1 MKIKKTVEK
10 YRNLFLQRCRGNYPL
25 WAMKRLIIKRV
36 MLNGDVFF
44 MIDAEKEKK
53 MTTFLIRIALIKKC
67 IKKFFKE
74 I

>member
-10 YRNLFLQRCRGNYPL
+10 YRSLFLQRCKGNYPL

-36 MLNGDVFF
+36 MLNGNVFF

-53 MTTFLIRIALIKKC
+53 MTTFLIRVALIKKY
-67 IKKFFKE
+67 IKNFLRR
-74 I
+74 